1 MPLRLLE
8 ATVPED
14 RMEEVVEL
22 LQDVRFV
29 QFWIT
34 GATDGMGFLR
44 VLVDAGDTEVMSD
57 LLVSRFGSREDFRLM
72 LFPVE
77 ATLPVLEE
85 PKEKEEEEAE
95 EEEADEAQ
103 AVTEKAE
110 EKAEQ
115 KAEEKAEKKKD
126 EEEAEEKTGPKRI
139 SREELYEDINHAS
152 RLDYVYLVMTLLSS
166 VVAAV
171 GLIRGEVAIIIGA
184 MVIAPLLGPNIGL
197 SLASTLGDIDLAKR
211 SLKAMGVGVVAA
223 AAVSVLV
230 GIVFT
235 VDPQVPELASR
246 TRAGLGDIVIALAAG
261 TAGSLAFTSGVPT
274 VVVGVMVAVALLPP
288 LVAAGLLA
296 GAGFGSE
303 AFGAVMLLVINV
315 TCINLA
321 AVATFL
327 AQRVRPRTWWEADRA
342 KKATRVAVTAWVL
355 MLVLLLALIWFRHI
369 RAI

>member
-14 RMEEVVEL
+14 RMEDVVEL

-29 QFWIT
+29 QFWMT
-34 GATDGMGFLR
+34 GPTNGTGFLR
-44 VLVDAGDTEVMSD
+44 VLVDAGDTEPISD
-57 LLVSRFGSREDFRLM
+57 LLVSRFGFRDDFRLM

-77 ATLPVLEE
+77 ATLPVMKE
-85 PKEKEEEEAE
+85 PEEAE
-95 EEEADEAQ
+95 AAAQ
-103 AVTEKAE
+103 VEGK
-110 EKAEQ
+110 
-115 KAEEKAEKKKD
+115 
-126 EEEAEEKTGPKRI
+126 EEAEEKTKPKRI

-166 VVAAV
+166 MVAAV

-211 SLKAMGVGVVAA
+211 SLKAIGVGVAA
-223 AAVSVLV
+223 TATVSILV
-230 GIVFT
+230 GFVFT
-235 VDPQVPELASR
+235 VDPQVPELAAR

-296 GAGFGSE
+296 GGGYGS
-303 AFGAVMLLVINV
+303 GALGALMLLVINV

-342 KKATRVAVTAWVL
+342 KKATRIAVTAWIL
-355 MLVLLLALIWFRHI
+355 MLALLLALIWLRHI
-369 RAI
+369 RGI

>member
-72 LFPVE
+72 LFSVE

-85 PKEKEEEEAE
+85 PKKTEEAEAEEEEAE
-95 EEEADEAQ
+95 EAQ
-103 AVTEKAE
+103 AAK
-110 EKAEQ
+110 
-115 KAEEKAEKKKD
+115 EKAEKKKD

-152 RLDYVYLVMTLLSS
+152 RLDYTYLVMTLLSS

>member
-29 QFWIT
+29 QFWVT
-34 GATDGMGFLR
+34 GPTSGVGFLR
-44 VLVDAGDTEVMSD
+44 VLVDAGDTEAMSD

-85 PKEKEEEEAE
+85 PKEQEEEEAE
-95 EEEADEAQ
+95 EAEAAKE
-103 AVTEKAE
+103 
-110 EKAEQ
+110 

-126 EEEAEEKTGPKRI
+126 EKEAEERTGPKRI

-152 RLDYVYLVMTLLSS
+152 RLDYVYVVMTLLSS

-296 GAGFGSE
+296 GAGFRPE